1 MCFFIYDDI
10 IGCVTNQPIGG
21 GIMKSSK
28 VKDLIDLLSQL
39 DSEKEIIFIS
49 VGPFDN
55 AETKIEEIEISESE
69 NEYKILV
76 MG

>member
-1 MCFFIYDDI
+1 
-10 IGCVTNQPIGG
+10 
-21 GIMKSSK
+21 MKSSK